1 MVYYCIKRG
10 DAVDPYYNQNYSR
23 DQIGAVLA
31 KIKSCITSNHYTVAL
46 NENRKENTDFVNE
59 YNIRSDK
66 LKSILLQLLI
76 EDFCHTLRNTKIGF
90 EHEILY
96 VFAPQVKLYNPDDE
110 EEIVD
115 VYIKFNLLDLQSGS
129 RVVVIS
135 FHKRNKVTNYLFR

>member
-1 MVYYCIKRG
+1 M
-10 DAVDPYYNQNYSR
+10 DLYYNQNHSR

-31 KIKSCITSNHYTVAL
+31 KIKSCVTSNHYTVAL
-46 NENRKENTDFVNE
+46 NENRKENNDFVNE

-66 LKSILLQLLI
+66 LKSILLQLLA
-76 EDFCHTLRNTKIGF
+76 EDFCHTLRNTKTGF

-115 VYIKFNLLDLQSGS
+115 VYIKFNLLDLPSGS

-135 FHKRNKVTNYLFR
+135 FHKRNKATNYLFR